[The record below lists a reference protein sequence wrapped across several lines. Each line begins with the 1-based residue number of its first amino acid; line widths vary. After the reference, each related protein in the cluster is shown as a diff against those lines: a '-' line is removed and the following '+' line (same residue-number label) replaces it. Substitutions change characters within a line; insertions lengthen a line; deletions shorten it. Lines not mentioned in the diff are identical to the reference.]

1 MANSAANG
9 CFTIYEKG
17 SGRCSEPGHIARCP
31 LPRHA
36 LRNGRLNQT
45 VYSLF
50 LFMRDVAGGGHSHS
64 QNLLGLGKT
73 EGLQH
78 LLPGL
83 DLRHDEGLDSF
94 RCRVAVNGD

>member
-1 MANSAANG
+1 V
-9 CFTIYEKG
+9 FPVWPY
-17 SGRCSEPGHIARCP
+17 RRCP

-78 LLPGL
+78 PLPGL